1 MRVYTKKKKNYY
13 LVETRCE
20 WRDDTQLP
28 TPPSSAAE
36 TGVCAGA
43 HRFKTRAIYPI
54 ITDLF
59 LPLFPVR
66 NAF

>member
-1 MRVYTKKKKNYY
+1 MGVYNKKKKKNYD

-28 TPPSSAAE
+28 APPSSAAE

-43 HRFKTRAIYPI
+43 VGLKHARFTQ
-54 ITDLF
+54 L
-59 LPLFPVR
+59 L
-66 NAF
+66 